1 MNAVSNTEMTIS
13 TVQSRIFVLP
23 NRPPFML
30 DSDLAE
36 FYGVQTERV
45 AEQVKRNSDRFPEDF
60 VFRLT
65 DGEFANLNPQ
75 NAGSSWGGRRKLPL
89 AFTEAGAFALSAVL
103 KTPRAAQVSVLVFRA
118 FAAMRSDAGDA
129 TRVENALLRRF
140 NRNLS
145 MQLLVAKPLWA
156 KIKLLH
162 DAGYHWYS
170 IKCQLGRGEA
180 EYMAIERAMED
191 CGLMP
196 SSPGIK
202 QGDPD
207 RQTGIAMAEM
217 QRAEQEAAHA
227 QG

>member
-1 MNAVSNTEMTIS
+1 MNAVTIA
-13 TVQSRIFVLP
+13 TVQSRIFTLP

-36 FYGVQTERV
+36 FYGTRTDLINT
-45 AEQVKRNSDRFPEDF
+45 AMKRNADRFPEDF

-65 DGEFANLNPQ
+65 EDEFAILTTQ
-75 NAGSSWGGRRKLPL
+75 NAFSSGVSHGGRRYLPL
-89 AFTEAGAFALSAVL
+89 AFTHAGAYALSAVL
-103 KTPRAAQVSVLVFRA
+103 KTPRAAEVSVMVFRA
-118 FAAMRSDAGDA
+118 FAAMRSGAAEA
-129 TRVENALLRRF
+129 TKVENALLKRF

-145 MQLLVAKPLWA
+145 TQLLVAKPLWA

-180 EYMAIERAMED
+180 EYLAIERAMED

-196 SSPGIK
+196 SNPGAK
-202 QGDPD
+202 PSDPD
-207 RQTGIAMAEM
+207 RQTGFAIAEM
-217 QRAEQEAAHA
+217 RRTEQEAAHA